1 MLGVKS
7 GMAHSIIVDKTCR
20 WQVKLCDPSL
30 IRATQESFRDD
41 HYPSSVLQ
49 ILQAFYLQAFIVV
62 LAAGSVLSVRV
73 SSVGQKRPLFKAWER
88 NKVEKGGKMGDRGNR
103 QD

>member
-20 WQVKLCDPSL
+20 WQVKLCGPSL

-41 HYPSSVLQ
+41 HYTSSVLQ

-73 SSVGQKRPLFKAWER
+73 SSVGQGPCSTHGKGIKWRRVGKWGA
-88 NKVEKGGKMGDRGNR
+88 GGK
-103 QD
+103 